1 MNMKTSNV
9 YLEAIDA
16 IPKEIKKQTEMSFAI
31 SDRIQETLE
40 RRGWNQKQFAK
51 KMQKTEA
58 EISVWLSGQHNF
70 TVKTLAKISC
80 VLGEDIISV
89 S

>member
-1 MNMKTSNV
+1 MKTSNI
-9 YLEAIDA
+9 YLESVAA
-16 IPKEIKKQTEMSFAI
+16 IPKEIRKQTEMSFAI
-31 SDRIQETLE
+31 SDRLQEMLD

-51 KMQKTEA
+51 EMRKTEA

-80 VLGEDIISV
+80 VLGEDVISV